1 MLKKF
6 VLGGM
11 VVVAALLGNACGDDG
26 SSDSPAGSADS
37 EVTLSS
43 SSDDVVLGSSSSSS
57 VTESPSTSSGQVSQS
72 AESDGSSSSEKAVD
86 GSSSS
91 DGKASSSSGNVESS
105 SSGKGE
111 KSSSSEVAAGNSS
124 SDVAAESSSS
134 EKSSSSV
141 AGSSSSVE
149 SSSSEVPSSSSVVE
163 SSSNVAESSSSIEND
178 VSSSSE
184 YYKLSWDYLNPS
196 IPYDTIIDSRD
207 GQVYKVVT
215 IGNQTWMAENLN
227 YYDTIQSPD
236 IKQHSRCL
244 YDDVRYCERYGR
256 LYDSPIAM
264 DYDST
269 QKGALYD
276 RYKNEEGGY
285 DSLIVVGICPN
296 GWRMP
301 TRSEWLNLSYSCS
314 SVRSANWGGENT
326 CGISVVPSGFRYL
339 LKDSVSFFSTAAYF
353 WTASYNSASQPS
365 VIIFE
370 KTKLSEIF
378 GMFRGCNL
386 SIRCIKDN

>member
-1 MLKKF
+1 
-6 VLGGM
+6 
-11 VVVAALLGNACGDDG
+11 
-26 SSDSPAGSADS
+26 
-37 EVTLSS
+37 
-43 SSDDVVLGSSSSSS
+43 
-57 VTESPSTSSGQVSQS
+57 
-72 AESDGSSSSEKAVD
+72 
-86 GSSSS
+86 
-91 DGKASSSSGNVESS
+91 
-105 SSGKGE
+105 
-111 KSSSSEVAAGNSS
+111 
-124 SDVAAESSSS
+124 
-134 EKSSSSV
+134 
-141 AGSSSSVE
+141 
-149 SSSSEVPSSSSVVE
+149 
-163 SSSNVAESSSSIEND
+163 
-178 VSSSSE
+178 
-184 YYKLSWDYLNPS
+184 
-196 IPYDTIIDSRD
+196 
-207 GQVYKVVT
+207 
-215 IGNQTWMAENLN
+215 
-227 YYDTIQSPD
+227 
-236 IKQHSRCL
+236 
-244 YDDVRYCERYGR
+244 
-256 LYDSPIAM
+256 M

>member
-1 MLKKF
+1 MQEY
-6 VLGGM
+6 
-11 VVVAALLGNACGDDG
+11 
-26 SSDSPAGSADS
+26 SSANESAS
-37 EVTLSS
+37 VFFSSNSVKNEESSSAEKQIESS
-43 SSDDVVLGSSSSSS
+43 SSKKKENKSSSSAKK
-57 VTESPSTSSGQVSQS
+57 EI
-72 AESDGSSSSEKAVD
+72 SSSSEKTVEP
-86 GSSSS
+86 SSSEQIE
-91 DGKASSSSGNVESS
+91 N
-105 SSGKGE
+105 
-111 KSSSSEVAAGNSS
+111 KSSSSVKKEI
-124 SDVAAESSSS
+124 SSSS
-134 EKSSSSV
+134 EKT
-141 AGSSSSVE
+141 VE
-149 SSSSEVPSSSSVVE
+149 PSSSDDIGE
-163 SSSNVAESSSSIEND
+163 EYSSSD
-178 VSSSSE
+178 KLMSSSSE

-207 GQVYKVVT
+207 GQVYKIVT
-215 IGNQTWMAENLN
+215 IGNRTWMAENLN

-285 DSLIVVGICPN
+285 DSLTVVGICPN